1 MRKEVFHVKT
11 HTCPTCGGQLIVNE
25 DRQMYECL
33 FCGVTFDYE
42 YFNKDDVLELGARAL
57 SYGEFQSARQAY
69 NFMLTKDP
77 HNFQALR
84 GEILIDAMLTNTS
97 DLGNA
102 EVLRKLP
109 DGRYNMMEKRV
120 DVAITEAMPEHTG
133 YFNKMKEL
141 LAAGREYQNEQSTI
155 KKIHGERKR
164 GYSNISSLENEKEE
178 NYVAFRSR
186 TIDEY
191 DDVTYVHPRTLII
204 LAAVIY
210 LIWSVAVVAI
220 ISTKDYSAD
229 NTKTSSRY
237 SGQIIRSK
245 TSSSGW
251 NEFLYGYNGSTKK
264 VDPVEEQKEKD
275 AKFVRGAVLIP
286 LVPMAMFFA
295 YMGYKWKKI
304 QEVQHLIQGTEAN
317 ITEMDHSLSDHTAE
331 ARRIKI
337 KIHDIYRD
345 LRSMDPYPEVQHL
358 PGNKLN
364 GKKIQ

>member
-1 MRKEVFHVKT
+1 MRREVFHVKT

-42 YFNKDDVLELGARAL
+42 YFNKDDVLDLGARAL

-120 DVAITEAMPEHTG
+120 DMAITDAMPEHTG
-133 YFNKMKEL
+133 YFNKLKEL
-141 LAAGREYQNEQSTI
+141 LSAGKEYQNEQSTI
-155 KKIHGERKR
+155 KKLHDERKR
-164 GYSNISSLENEKEE
+164 GYSNISGLENEKEG

-186 TIDEY
+186 TFDEI
-191 DDVTYVHPRTLII
+191 DDVTYVHPRALII
-204 LAAVIY
+204 LTVVIY
-210 LIWSVAVVAI
+210 LIWTVAVVAI
-220 ISTKDYSAD
+220 VSTKDYTAD

-237 SGQIIRSK
+237 SGQIIRSN
-245 TSSSGW
+245 SSSGW
-251 NEFLYGYNGSTKK
+251 NELLYGTSSGKKTKT
-264 VDPVEEQKEKD
+264 VEDKKAED
-275 AKFVRGAVLIP
+275 ARFVRGAVLVP
-286 LVPMAMFFA
+286 LVPMGLFIA

-304 QEVQHLIQGTEAN
+304 QEVKDLIHVNEEN
-317 ITEMDHSLSDHTAE
+317 IAELDHSMSDHTTE

-337 KIHDIYRD
+337 KIHDLYRE

-364 GKKIQ
+364 GKKTR